1 MMGCLNQA
9 FWTWFNHVTHL
20 TDRREKKNMEDFFP
34 RQELTNNLVLGALAR
49 KNFAAPTR
57 LKHLLFSV
65 RRHCLKS
72 KVAFNCI
79 YLNSNFFSYFHLT
92 TEAAQA
98 NFTTCLKTNVLRP
111 QVLFVT
117 KSRNFVKTCLTISEK
132 IFVCPLK
139 PTKKKTEDRSTVV
152 FLLNIILR
160 WNVFLNL
167 IQPKKLVL
175 GALARQ
181 IFAAPT
187 RPKHVCLPLDNICL
201 KSKVAQNFFF
211 LEFETLFFD

>member
-1 MMGCLNQA
+1 
-9 FWTWFNHVTHL
+9 
-20 TDRREKKNMEDFFP
+20 MEDFFP

-57 LKHLLFSV
+57 LKHLLFSFG
-65 RRHCLKS
+65 RHCLKR

-98 NFTTCLKTNVLRP
+98 NFTTRLKTNVLRP

-132 IFVCPLK
+132 IFVCSLK
-139 PTKKKTEDRSTVV
+139 PKKKVEH
-152 FLLNIILR
+152 FLH
-160 WNVFLNL
+160 
-167 IQPKKLVL
+167 P
-175 GALARQ
+175 
-181 IFAAPT
+181 
-187 RPKHVCLPLDNICL
+187 
-201 KSKVAQNFFF
+201 NFFF
-211 LEFETLFFD
+211 RID

>member
-1 MMGCLNQA
+1 MVIKVKKSKNPTWVS
-9 FWTWFNHVTHL
+9 FWN
-20 TDRREKKNMEDFFP
+20 NMF
-34 RQELTNNLVLGALAR
+34 VLGALAR

-79 YLNSNFFSYFHLT
+79 YLNSNFFFLYFHLT

-132 IFVCPLK
+132 IFVCHLK
-139 PTKKKTEDRSTVV
+139 RTKK
-152 FLLNIILR
+152 
-160 WNVFLNL
+160 
-167 IQPKKLVL
+167 IQ
-175 GALARQ
+175 RTDQ
-181 IFAAPT
+181 
-187 RPKHVCLPLDNICL
+187 
-201 KSKVAQNFFF
+201 Q
-211 LEFETLFFD
+211 

>member
-1 MMGCLNQA
+1 
-9 FWTWFNHVTHL
+9 
-20 TDRREKKNMEDFFP
+20 MEDFFP

-57 LKHLLFSV
+57 LKHLLFSF

-117 KSRNFVKTCLTISEK
+117 KRRNFVKTCFDNIRENLRLSFEAKNNKKDRGQINSSFSFEQNLA
-132 IFVCPLK
+132 LK
-139 PTKKKTEDRSTVV
+139 Y
-152 FLLNIILR
+152 
-160 WNVFLNL
+160 FLNL
-167 IQPKKLVL
+167 IQPKKLV
-175 GALARQ
+175 
-181 IFAAPT
+181 
-187 RPKHVCLPLDNICL
+187 
-201 KSKVAQNFFF
+201 
-211 LEFETLFFD
+211 